1 MSTMTSTPAL
11 TFYVGMLSTPADFSI
26 FSALT
31 VAFVN
36 ISCSSASTFS
46 RRIGRCCLPG
56 ICGSQVLLDPHQ
68 SHSCIC
74 LSNTLSVMNLRILC
88 QALP

>member
-11 TFYVGMLSTPADFSI
+11 TFYVGMLSTTADFSI

-31 VAFVN
+31 VAFVK

-46 RRIGRCCLPG
+46 LHLVSVGG
-56 ICGSQVLLDPHQ
+56 KVLLDPHQ

-74 LSNTLSVMNLRILC
+74 LSNTLSEMNLRILC